1 MEIQKTSN
9 SQSYSSF
16 LRKKNGTG
24 GINLPDFSL
33 YYKVTVIKTVW
44 YWCKGKTIYQW
55 NKIESPEINA
65 CTFGHCQG
73 PAPVDPG
80 NSKGRQFQQS
90 GYDRIKDIK
99 SG

>member
-1 MEIQKTSN
+1 M
-9 SQSYSSF
+9 
-16 LRKKNGTG
+16 RKNNGTG
-24 GINLPDFSL
+24 GINLPISDYTTKL
-33 YYKVTVIKTVW
+33 VW
-44 YWCKGKTIYQW
+44 YWHKDRTIDQW